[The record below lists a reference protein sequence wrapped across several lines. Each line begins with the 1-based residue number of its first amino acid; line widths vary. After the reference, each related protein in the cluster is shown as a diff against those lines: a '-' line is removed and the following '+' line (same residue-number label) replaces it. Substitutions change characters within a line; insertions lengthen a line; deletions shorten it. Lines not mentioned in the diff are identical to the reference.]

1 MKPFLPR
8 VTINAFNCSSNIPN
22 GTWPEERLIDGAV
35 GAIEDPS
42 NFTNVEDGSES
53 ALDFDSA
60 IPLIYPQGTV
70 LFQEDDQWYESH
82 GGYNGFWNS
91 MSPKLAQKVLVNAT
105 HNMSLSLTA
114 RFLQLS
120 LTP

>member
-1 MKPFLPR
+1 MK
-8 VTINAFNCSSNIPN
+8 AFQYYYDSQLTPVIRPSYIPN

-42 NFTNVEDGSES
+42 NFTNVEDGAES
-53 ALDFDSA
+53 ALDFNSA
-60 IPLIYPQGTV
+60 IPLIYPQGIV

-91 MSPKLAQKVLVNAT
+91 T
-105 HNMSLSLTA
+105 SLNSHK
-114 RFLQLS
+114 
-120 LTP
+120 